1 MLSILSTVCRI
12 ILINVRAIEPIL
24 ASVLPVSPQPISRC
38 EIQRYNRCVLIEGP
52 VASARM
58 HDCVLSGNPVL

>member
-1 MLSILSTVCRI
+1 MLSILSIVCRF
-12 ILINVRAIEPIL
+12 ILINVRVVEPIL
-24 ASVLPVSPQPISRC
+24 ASVPPVSPQPTLADRDI
-38 EIQRYNRCVLIEGP
+38 IGVLIEGP